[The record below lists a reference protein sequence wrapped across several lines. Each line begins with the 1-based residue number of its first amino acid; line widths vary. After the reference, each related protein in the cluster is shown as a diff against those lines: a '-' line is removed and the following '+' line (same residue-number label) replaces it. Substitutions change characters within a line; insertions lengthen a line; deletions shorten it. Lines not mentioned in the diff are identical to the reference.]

1 MSGKAS
7 IKPSMGNIVLNKL
20 KTTANQLAIPLIAL
34 GVLLLFNLIC
44 CFVAK
49 APDGR
54 PDFTRLNF
62 ANPDFSFFKISLAT
76 DERGSVLTGSLISI
90 IDSAS
95 VLAIVAIGMTLVTA
109 SCGGQDISVGAVGSI
124 AGAFFVMMLHPTKEV
139 QLSTLT
145 TIAWPNLILGTFPPT
160 GQ

>member
-7 IKPSMGNIVLNKL
+7 IKPSMGNIVLNRL

-34 GVLLLFNLIC
+34 GVLLLFNLRC

-49 APDGR
+49 TPDGR

-76 DERGSVLTGSLISI
+76 DERGSVLTGSPCVCEKFICHFSLLLLE
-90 IDSAS
+90 
-95 VLAIVAIGMTLVTA
+95 VFPQGTQPCV
-109 SCGGQDISVGAVGSI
+109 CGSR
-124 AGAFFVMMLHPTKEV
+124 
-139 QLSTLT
+139 
-145 TIAWPNLILGTFPPT
+145 
-160 GQ
+160 